1 MKMKIRRLPYF
12 LAFFVTGFSLLLGLS
27 LTNITK
33 DVRSVSAED
42 KYYSLAGNMNGWS
55 NNDSNFKFTYVSEEE
70 YRYEGLLDGGKAGVE
85 FKVITEEGMWDGA
98 LGFNKLADGTLE
110 HFGGEGD
117 GNILIL
123 AKNTGITI
131 SVNPNDN
138 TITAT
143 LANPTYL
150 DIVGAS
156 KEGVNLD
163 RMRIWLH
170 RGIFQVGIEINA
182 LQFGPAGTVDDD
194 TTIIE
199 ASGYVEFM
207 DGDWLAYFD
216 IPITDLTDGMDIRV
230 VRASGDRKLIWNKT
244 VFYTWQEGDNNR
256 LLYVGNTWENTTLTS
271 GIIGDDKKIPVTFTK
286 YVLEGYLTCSDSE
299 INGYGAF
306 PEMNRT
312 FFKDADDEWKIVGV
326 SDEVAELGDIIIDD
340 YADKDLAYTGGRV
353 NTVTGWDKYTRME
366 MMYQAS
372 INGSSTFTQ
381 LELFTNKQS
390 VTMVLVISLV
400 GLTSLFG
407 LHFLKKR
414 KTI

>member
-33 DVRSVSAED
+33 DIKPVTAETSADAYYLVGVDNNWNVREEYEL
-42 KYYSLAGNMNGWS
+42 KQIG
-55 NNDSNFKFTYVSEEE
+55 DSNKYSWTGEIPGATDFKIHRQNGNLWVGYYNIIESK
-70 YRYEGLLDGGKAGVE
+70 RGD
-85 FKVITEEGMWDGA
+85 
-98 LGFNKLADGTLE
+98 
-110 HFGGEGD
+110 FGGSD
-117 GNILIL
+117 NIYFDIASYVTVIYDETNNEIDIEL
-123 AKNTGITI
+123 ARIQESIKTG
-131 SVNPNDN
+131 VD
-138 TITAT
+138 
-143 LANPTYL
+143 
-150 DIVGAS
+150 
-156 KEGVNLD
+156 KEL
-163 RMRIWLH
+163 MRIWLD
-170 RGIFQVGIEINA
+170 RGFYEQSEACNM
-182 LQFGPAGTVDDD
+182 LQFGEDGEVNNYS
-194 TTIIE
+194 TIYE
-199 ASGYVEFM
+199 PSGWAQFLHEKF
-207 DGDWLAYFD
+207 WLAYFD
-216 IPITDLTDGMDIRV
+216 IPITELISGMV
-230 VRASGDRKLIWNKT
+230 VRVARVSEHRGRIWNT
-244 VFYTWQEGDNNR
+244 SQFYTWQEGDNNKV
-256 LLYVGNTWENTTLTS
+256 LYVGNVGDGEDWNNASLSS
-271 GIIGDDKKIPVTFTK
+271 GIIDDEIQIPVTFTK

-390 VTMVLVISLV
+390 VTMVLVISLI